1 MRPLAMVVGGSRRVG
16 RGVALEL
23 ARSGFDL
30 IVTYHTDIRGAR
42 ETESMAIALGA
53 KVDLHKMDLNHSNI
67 ALDDVRGLGLEKLD
81 ALIVSAAVWEKDCN
95 AGADMDQAERCMRIN
110 ARTPIELART
120 LAPALNQSS
129 LQGGACVI
137 AFGDIHVDF
146 RPLKDFKNYLASKRA
161 LHSGFQALAL
171 ELAPKIRVNVIVAGV
186 IDWPESMPQ
195 VERDAYVARVPL
207 GRVGTP
213 HDAAALVRFLTLEA
227 PFITGAAIPLDGGRS
242 LGNEVG

>member
-1 MRPLAMVVGGSRRVG
+1 MVVGGSRRVG

-30 IVTYHTDIRGAR
+30 IITYHNDLSGAR
-42 ETESMAIALGA
+42 ETQSMANGHGA
-53 KVDLHKMDLNHSNI
+53 KVDLHKMDLNHSDL
-67 ALDDVRGLGLEKLD
+67 ALAGVRGLSLEKLD
-81 ALIVSAAVWEKDCN
+81 ALIVSAAAWEKDST
-95 AGADMDQAERCMRIN
+95 AGGAVDQTQQLMRIN
-110 ARTPIELART
+110 ASTPIELSRA
-120 LAPALNQSS
+120 LAPALRQSS

-161 LHSGFQALAL
+161 LQIGFQALAL

-207 GRVGTP
+207 RRVGTP

-227 PFITGAAIPLDGGRS
+227 PFITGAAITLDGGRS
-242 LGNEVG
+242 LGHDVG

>member
-1 MRPLAMVVGGSRRVG
+1 MFSKH
-16 RGVALEL
+16 VAT
-23 ARSGFDL
+23 
-30 IVTYHTDIRGAR
+30 TY
-42 ETESMAIALGA
+42 
-53 KVDLHKMDLNHSNI
+53 
-67 ALDDVRGLGLEKLD
+67 
-81 ALIVSAAVWEKDCN
+81 
-95 AGADMDQAERCMRIN
+95 
-110 ARTPIELART
+110 
-120 LAPALNQSS
+120 
-129 LQGGACVI
+129 
-137 AFGDIHVDF
+137 
-146 RPLKDFKNYLASKRA
+146 KDFKNYLASKRA

-186 IDWPESMPQ
+186 IAWPESMPQ